1 MKLSCLQENL
11 NRGLNIVG
19 RAVAT
24 RTTLPITNNVLI
36 ATDKSRL
43 KLVATNLEMAISC
56 WIGAK
61 VEEEG
66 TITVPARLLIE
77 FINSLPSE
85 KVDIS
90 LSPKTKTLELK
101 CARFE
106 ARISGVDA
114 KDFPPIPKVDEG
126 ITTKVEVEALRQG
139 ISQVVFAAA
148 IEESRP
154 VLTGVD
160 TEFDG
165 DLLTLAAADGFR
177 LAVYKLPI
185 ATPVSQKTEVIIP
198 ARTLAELNRLIAE
211 QEEAVKITVNPN
223 KSQVLFHL
231 KNIELVSQLV
241 QGTFPQ
247 YSQLIPQSYKTKV
260 IVNVAEFLRATK
272 TAAIFARDGSGIV
285 RLVIAPGAKT
295 TPGKITI
302 SARSEEIGDDVG
314 EIDATVEGEESK
326 IAFNGK
332 YLTEVLSVLN
342 EAQVALE
349 TTNPS
354 SPGVIRPVGVDN
366 YLHVIMPC
374 LSSGEV
380 ILRRE
385 NMEPYPQH
393 CLICG
398 REITAGIDSHVRYKH
413 KIDYD
418 TYCKYFYDCAGSYG
432 IYTNKQG
439 MMTWR

>member
-11 NRGLNIVG
+11 NRGLSIVG

-24 RTTLPITNNVLI
+24 RTTLPITNNVLLS
-36 ATDKSRL
+36 TDQSRL

-66 TITVPARLLIE
+66 AITVPARLLIE
-77 FINSLPSE
+77 FINSLPNDR
-85 KVDIS
+85 VDIN
-90 LSPKTKTLELK
+90 LSPRTKTLELK

-114 KDFPPIPKVDEG
+114 KDFPPIPKVEEG
-126 ITTKVEVEALRQG
+126 INTEVEVEALRQG
-139 ISQVVFAAA
+139 MTQVVFAAA
-148 IEESRP
+148 TEESRP

-160 TEFDG
+160 TDFDG
-165 DLLTLAAADGFR
+165 NLLTLAAADGFR

-198 ARTLAELNRLIAE
+198 ARTLAELNRLIAD
-211 QEEAVKITVNPN
+211 QEEAIKITVNPN
-223 KSQVLFHL
+223 KSQILFCL

-247 YSQLIPQSYKTKV
+247 YAQLIPQSYNTRV
-260 IVNVAEFLRATK
+260 VVNVDEFLRATK

-285 RLVIAPGAKT
+285 RLVIAPGVEL
-295 TPGKITI
+295 TPGKVTI

-314 EIDATVEGEESK
+314 EIDAIVEGEEAK

-332 YLTEVLSVLN
+332 YLTDVLSVLS
-342 EAQVALE
+342 ETQVALE

-366 YLHVIMPC
+366 YLHVIMPMF
-374 LSSGEV
+374 V
-380 ILRRE
+380 
-385 NMEPYPQH
+385 Q
-393 CLICG
+393 
-398 REITAGIDSHVRYKH
+398 
-413 KIDYD
+413 
-418 TYCKYFYDCAGSYG
+418 
-432 IYTNKQG
+432 
-439 MMTWR
+439 W

>member
-11 NRGLNIVG
+11 NKGLNMVG

-24 RTTLPITNNVLI
+24 RTTLPITNNVLL
-36 ATDKSRL
+36 ATDQSRL

-77 FINSLPSE
+77 FISSLPNDRI
-85 KVDIS
+85 DIS

-114 KDFPPIPKVDEG
+114 KDFPPIPKIDEG

-139 ISQVVFAAA
+139 INQVVFAAA
-148 IEESRP
+148 TEESRP

-160 TEFDG
+160 AHFDG

-177 LAVYKLPI
+177 LAVLKLPI
-185 ATPVSQKTEVIIP
+185 ATPISQETEVIIP
-198 ARTLAELNRLIAE
+198 SRTLAELNRLIAE
-211 QEEAVKITVNPN
+211 QEEAVEITINPN
-223 KSQVLFHL
+223 KSQALFRL

-241 QGTFPQ
+241 QGAFPN
-247 YSQLIPQSYKTKV
+247 YAQLIPQSYNTQMV
-260 IVNVAEFLRATK
+260 VSVAEFLRAAK
-272 TAAIFARDGSGIV
+272 TASIFARDGSGIV
-285 RLVIAPGAKT
+285 RLVITPGGEL
-295 TPGKITI
+295 TPGKVTV

-314 EIDATVEGEESK
+314 EIDATVEGEEAK

-332 YLTEVLSVLN
+332 YLIDVLSVLH

-354 SPGVIRPVGVDN
+354 SPGVLRPVGADN
-366 YLHVIMPC
+366 YLHVIMPMF
-374 LSSGEV
+374 V
-380 ILRRE
+380 
-385 NMEPYPQH
+385 Q
-393 CLICG
+393 
-398 REITAGIDSHVRYKH
+398 
-413 KIDYD
+413 
-418 TYCKYFYDCAGSYG
+418 
-432 IYTNKQG
+432 
-439 MMTWR
+439 W